1 MLMYILFGFCIT
13 VLILNIWIWILI
25 HKMNLSKKEDGDSR
39 NQHNEA
45 MGQSF
50 ISLKENQKR
59 IEDSVKSEFSN
70 NRKEQTAQAQA
81 LRQEVTDNVQKYNQ
95 AMTDSFKNLSDTQ
108 RQQLDSFE
116 QRFITMSEGNIKQ
129 QEALKASMESS
140 LKSIQQGGQ
149 QQMDSFEKRF
159 DTMSKANIKKQEDL
173 KTSVESS
180 LKNLQQD
187 NQQQLDKMRTT
198 VDEKLQGTLEKRL
211 SESFGQVSQRLE
223 QVYKGLGEM
232 RVLTDGV
239 GDLKRVLTN
248 VKSRGVW
255 GEFQLGNI
263 LEEILSP
270 EQYEKNVTIKR
281 GSQESVEYA
290 VKLPG
295 QGDGECVYLPIDS
308 KFPLEDYQKL
318 IKAQEDAD
326 AEALKIASVH
336 LEANVKR
343 EARTIRDKYIAPPRT
358 TDFAVMF
365 LPTEGL
371 YAEILRMPGLVDQLL
386 RQYRIIVSGPT
397 TLSALLNSLSVG
409 FRTLAIQKRSSEV
422 WRLLA
427 AIKTQFGTFSGL
439 LENVHKKLNT
449 SLSEMEKASK
459 KSKIIEKRLGKIEEL
474 PVSEAQRLLP
484 ELEDEK

>member
-1 MLMYILFGFCIT
+1 
-13 VLILNIWIWILI
+13 
-25 HKMNLSKKEDGDSR
+25 MNLSKKQDENNKAR
-39 NQHNEA
+39 HNEETHQ
-45 MGQSF
+45 MF
-50 ISLKENQKR
+50 LSLKEDQKR
-59 IEDSVKSEFSN
+59 MEDSVKSEFSN
-70 NRKEQTAQAQA
+70 NRREQTVQAQA
-81 LRQEVTDNVQKYNQ
+81 LRQEVTNSVQKYNQ
-95 AMTDSFKNLSDTQ
+95 TMMDSFKSLSDTQ

-116 QRFITMSEGNIKQ
+116 QRFITMSESHIKQ
-129 QEALKASMESS
+129 QETLRVSMESG
-140 LKSIQQGGQ
+140 LKNIQQSGQ

-159 DTMSKANIKKQEDL
+159 TTMSDGNIKKQEAL
-173 KTSVESS
+173 KTSVESRLKS
-180 LKNLQQD
+180 LQED
-187 NQQQLDKMRTT
+187 NQKQLDKMRAT

-223 QVYKGLGEM
+223 QVYRGLGEM

-270 EQYEKNVTIKR
+270 EQYDKNVTIKR
-281 GSQESVEYA
+281 GSLESVEYA

-295 QGDGECVYLPIDS
+295 QGEGECVYLPIDS

-318 IKAQEDAD
+318 IKAQEDGD
-326 AEALKIASVH
+326 VEGLKTASAH
-336 LEANVKR
+336 LESIVKK
-343 EARTIRDKYIAPPRT
+343 EARTIRDKYIAPPKT

-371 YAEILRMPGLVDQLL
+371 YAEVLRMPGLVDQLQS
-386 RQYRIIVSGPT
+386 QYRVIVSGPT
-397 TLSALLNSLSVG
+397 TLAALLNSLSVG

-422 WRLLA
+422 WKLLG
-427 AIKTQFGTFSGL
+427 AIKTQFRTFSGL
-439 LENVHKKLNT
+439 LENVQKKLNT

-459 KSKIIEKRLGKIEEL
+459 KSKTIEKRLEKIEEL
-474 PVSEAQRLLP
+474 PVNEAQDLLP
-484 ELEDEK
+484 ELEHEK

>member
-1 MLMYILFGFCIT
+1 M
-13 VLILNIWIWILI
+13 LILNIWILI
-25 HKMNLSKKEDGDSR
+25 FIYKVALSKK
-39 NQHNEA
+39 QNEENKTKQNEELRQA
-45 MGQSF
+45 FKALQ
-50 ISLKENQKR
+50 ENQNR
-59 IEDSVKSEFSN
+59 IENAVKLEFSN
-70 NRKEQTAQAQA
+70 NRKEQTAQAQS
-81 LRQEVTDNVQKYNQ
+81 LRQEVSNNVQSYNQ
-95 AMTDSFKNLSDTQ
+95 AITDSFKKLSDTQ
-108 RQQLDSFE
+108 HQQLNSFE
-116 QRFITMSEGNIKQ
+116 QRFITMSEGNIK
-129 QEALKASMESS
+129 
-140 LKSIQQGGQ
+140 
-149 QQMDSFEKRF
+149 
-159 DTMSKANIKKQEDL
+159 KQEDL
-173 KTSVESS
+173 KTSMESS
-180 LKNLQQD
+180 LKNIQQD
-187 NQQQLDKMRTT
+187 TQQQLDKMRAT

-248 VKSRGVW
+248 VKARGIW

-295 QGDGECVYLPIDS
+295 QGEGECVYLPIDS

-318 IKAQEDAD
+318 IKAQEDGD
-326 AEALKIASVH
+326 KEALTVASAH
-336 LEANVKR
+336 LESIVKK
-343 EARTIRDKYIAPPRT
+343 EARTIRDKYIAPPKT

-371 YAEILRMPGLVDQLL
+371 YAEVLRMPGLVDQL
-386 RQYRIIVSGPT
+386 RQYRIVVSGPT

-422 WRLLA
+422 WKLLG
-427 AIKTQFGTFSGL
+427 AIKNQFRTFSGL
-439 LENVHKKLNT
+439 LDNVQKKLNT
-449 SLSEMEKASK
+449 ASSEMEKASK
-459 KSKIIEKRLGKIEEL
+459 KSKTIERRLEKIEEL
-474 PVSEAQRLLP
+474 PANEATHLLP
-484 ELEDEK
+484 ELEKEEQYVEDQ

>member
-1 MLMYILFGFCIT
+1 M
-13 VLILNIWIWILI
+13 LILIYRVA
-25 HKMNLSKKEDGDSR
+25 KKQDQDV
-39 NQHNEA
+39 QAHHNEEVKQNVKA
-45 MGQSF
+45 LQ
-50 ISLKENQKR
+50 ENQDR
-59 IEDSVKSEFSN
+59 IENSVKLEFSN
-70 NRKEQTAQAQA
+70 NRKEQTAQAQS
-81 LRQEVTDNVQKYNQ
+81 LRKEVTDNVQNYNQ
-95 AMTDSFKNLSDTQ
+95 AMTDSFKKLSDTQ
-108 RQQLDSFE
+108 HQQLNSFE
-116 QRFITMSEGNIKQ
+116 QRFITMSEGN
-129 QEALKASMESS
+129 L
-140 LKSIQQGGQ
+140 
-149 QQMDSFEKRF
+149 
-159 DTMSKANIKKQEDL
+159 KKQEDL
-173 KTSVESS
+173 KTSMELS
-180 LKNLQQD
+180 LKNIQQD
-187 NQQQLDKMRTT
+187 TQKQLDRMRAT

-248 VKSRGVW
+248 VKSRGMW
-255 GEFQLGNI
+255 GELQLGNI

-270 EQYEKNVTIKR
+270 EQYEKNVTVKR

-295 QGDGECVYLPIDS
+295 QGEGECVYLPIDS

-326 AEALKIASVH
+326 KDALNEASAN
-336 LEANVKR
+336 LESLVKK
-343 EARTIRDKYIAPPRT
+343 EARTIRDKYIVPPKT

-371 YAEILRMPGLVDQLL
+371 YAEVLRMPGLVDQL

-422 WRLLA
+422 WKLLG
-427 AIKTQFGTFSGL
+427 AIKNQFKMFSGL
-439 LENVHKKLNT
+439 LDNVQKKLNT
-449 SLSEMEKASK
+449 ASSEMERASK
-459 KSKIIEKRLGKIEEL
+459 KSKTIERRLEKIEEL
-474 PVSEAQRLLP
+474 PADEATHFLP
-484 ELEDEK
+484 DIENDK